1 MADPPLLRPSPSSFK
16 LLRQAQENPPLP
28 RPTAAD
34 LPVSWPP
41 LPHKARRQRDRCH
54 CPKPTPFTPS
64 KRRRKSPE
72 AHHLHPSKRQC
83 MKQGHRGHGAADDR
97 STHEGAA
104 SDGSTHVGRSVVVA
118 GLSLHHRWPLPP
130 SCPLQLSTPLPPPI
144 VTVAVALDVAR
155 WSRGCALRSSVNVG
169 GDRRDTAIHPWG
181 RVTGSHDAF
190 GIKQAVGK
198 VGTKV
203 PTTVW
208 DELGVT
214 AMATGLKLSSG
225 PLP

>member
-1 MADPPLLRPSPSSFK
+1 MPSIWKKTFQTCETLAPVADPSHRTQTSMADPPLLRPSPSSFK

-130 SCPLQLSTPLPPPI
+130 SCPLPLSTPLPPPI

-155 WSRGCALRSSVNVG
+155 WSRGEEGVREG
-169 GDRRDTAIHPWG
+169 EERWYIRR
-181 RVTGSHDAF
+181 
-190 GIKQAVGK
+190 
-198 VGTKV
+198 
-203 PTTVW
+203 
-208 DELGVT
+208 EL
-214 AMATGLKLSSG
+214 MRGLERGLSIFK
-225 PLP
+225 